1 MAKRACDG
9 DDVAAPVGFPALAP
23 AAGSGPSSKKARRE
37 NSVPELNNAYMNTE
51 GKLFKDM
58 KNAWRYVITWVGGDY
73 IINDLGAKPPAQ
85 PGRSY

>member
-23 AAGSGPSSKKARRE
+23 AAGSGQSRKKARRE

-51 GKLFKDM
+51 GKLFKDI
-58 KNAWRYVITWVGGDY
+58 KKLGGTLARGWAGLDYLIITV
-73 IINDLGAKPPAQ
+73 N
-85 PGRSY
+85 